1 VTARLSKRFYDRFGD
16 DIANEFVN
24 WFNDVDATYRAS
36 LIQLNDTNFVR
47 FDAKLEQRLAEQDSR
62 IEKRFAESDAKWEK
76 RFAESDAKWE
86 KRFAE
91 SDVKWEK
98 RFTESDVKLEKR
110 FADIDRRFAES
121 DVKLERGLAGLRSG
135 MLTWMVGLWLTSM
148 VAVTGMFVTLL
159 RLR

>member
-1 VTARLSKRFYDRFGD
+1 VPVTARLSKRFYDRFGD

-24 WFNDVDATYRAS
+24 WFNDVDATYRAN

-62 IEKRFAESDAKWEK
+62 IEKRFAESD
-76 RFAESDAKWE
+76 
-86 KRFAE
+86 
-91 SDVKWEK
+91 VKW
-98 RFTESDVKLEKR
+98 EKR

-121 DVKLERGLAGLRSG
+121 DVKWEKRFADIDRRFAESDIKLERGLVDLRSG

-148 VAVTGMFVTLL
+148 LAVTGMFVTLL

>member
-47 FDAKLEQRLAEQDSR
+47 FDAKLEQRLAEQDAR
-62 IEKRFAESDAKWEK
+62 IEKRFAE
-76 RFAESDAKWE
+76 F
-86 KRFAE
+86 
-91 SDVKWEK
+91 
-98 RFTESDVKLEKR
+98 
-110 FADIDRRFAES
+110 
-121 DVKLERGLAGLRSG
+121 RSG

-148 VAVTGMFVTLL
+148 LAVTGMFVTLL
-159 RLR
+159 RMR